1 MRPTLQLRQAA
12 LRVLGS
18 LQPSRPAAEIRRL
31 GIPESLVVRRRQ
43 GGQAQA
49 FIRSKDSRMAL
60 FSRRHALGLGIGAL
74 SAAGLRVAPAAAD
87 NGPEMHG
94 MSVFGDLKYP
104 ADFQQFDY
112 VNVKAPKGGAF
123 SFIPSVRGNNQSYYT
138 FNSLNAYILKG
149 EGAQGMDMT
158 FATLMSRANDEPDAM
173 YGLAAKSVQISP
185 DKLTYRFTMRPEARF
200 HDGSKL
206 TAHDVVFSL
215 ATLKE
220 KGHPL
225 IQVQLRDFVKAEAP
239 DDATVV
245 VTFAPDRA
253 RDVPLFV
260 ASLPIFSKAYY
271 ATRAFDESTLD
282 TPLGSGPYKVGRF
295 EVNRYVEFDR
305 VKDWWGADLPV
316 SRGSYNFD
324 TVRYEF
330 YRDRDVAFEGFT
342 SKSYLFREEFTA
354 RVWATRYDFPA
365 VKDGRV
371 KRETLPDDTPSGAQG
386 WFINMRRD
394 KFKEP
399 RVREALINA
408 FDFEWTNKTI
418 MYDAYARTVS
428 PFQNSDMVAEG
439 PPSREELVLLEPFRG
454 QVPDE
459 VFGLPFVPPMSDGS
473 GQDRALLRKAV
484 QLLSE
489 AGYPIKDG
497 KRELPN
503 GEPFTIEFLVDE
515 PSLQPHHGPYIK
527 NLGTLGIDATFRLV
541 DAVQYRAR
549 VEDFDFDM
557 TMQRFS
563 FSATPGDSMRPFFS
577 SQAAKTKGSYN
588 LAGIA
593 NPAIDALIEKIIGAN
608 SRQELTIACRAFD
621 RVFRAG
627 RYWVPQWYRNTHP
640 IAYWDQF
647 GHTEKLAKYTQGVGA
662 PDNWWY
668 DAAKAAKLEQAK

>member
-1 MRPTLQLRQAA
+1 MF
-12 LRVLGS
+12 S
-18 LQPSRPAAEIRRL
+18 L
-31 GIPESLVVRRRQ
+31 
-43 GGQAQA
+43 
-49 FIRSKDSRMAL
+49 
-60 FSRRHALGLGIGAL
+60 
-74 SAAGLRVAPAAAD
+74 
-87 NGPEMHG
+87 
-94 MSVFGDLKYP
+94 
-104 ADFQQFDY
+104 
-112 VNVKAPKGGAF
+112 
-123 SFIPSVRGNNQSYYT
+123 IPSVRAYNQSYQT
-138 FNSLNAYILKG
+138 FNSFNAYVLKG

-173 YGLAAKSVQISP
+173 YGFAAKSVQISP
-185 DKLTYRFTMRPEARF
+185 DKLIYRFALRPEARF

-206 TAHDVVFSL
+206 TAQDVVFSL
-215 ATLKE
+215 NTLKE

-245 VTFAPDRA
+245 VTFAAGRA

-271 ATRAFDESTLD
+271 ATRSFEDSTLD
-282 TPLGSGPYKVGRF
+282 APLGSGPYKVGRY
-295 EVNRYVEFDR
+295 EVNRYVEYDR

-316 SRGSYNFD
+316 NRGSYNFD

-394 KFKEP
+394 KFKDP
-399 RVREALINA
+399 RVREALICA

-439 PPSREELVLLEPFRG
+439 PPSPEELALIEPFRG
-454 QVPDE
+454 QIPDE

-484 QLLSE
+484 QLLNE
-489 AGYPIKDG
+489 AGCVVKDG
-497 KRELPN
+497 KRVLPN
-503 GEPFTIEFLVDE
+503 GEPITIEFLNDE

-588 LAGIA
+588 LAGIS

-608 SRQELTIACRAFD
+608 GRHELTVACRAFD

-662 PDNWWY
+662 PENWWY